1 MELRES
7 ILFQDGL
14 LNEIMA
20 LRFQN
25 MGKTTF
31 LFNSIDD
38 FSLKKTA
45 ECCYQI
51 DGNGSYGYRRKKVSK
66 KVFAS

>member
-1 MELRES
+1 MGR
-7 ILFQDGL
+7 
-14 LNEIMA
+14 
-20 LRFQN
+20 N
-25 MGKTTF
+25 MF

-45 ECCYQI
+45 ERCYQI

-66 KVFAS
+66 KEQK

>member
-1 MELRES
+1 MLKQKKRRKETELRES

-20 LRFQN
+20 LIFQT

-31 LFNSIDD
+31 LFNTIDD
-38 FSLKKTA
+38 LSLKKT
-45 ECCYQI
+45 
-51 DGNGSYGYRRKKVSK
+51 NGWQMLPN
-66 KVFAS
+66 